1 VNYRP
6 GIPRYLQIADAIRR
20 DLRGDGERIDS
31 EHALCARFKVSR
43 PTVRQ
48 ALDVLVQEG
57 RLYRHAGRGTFS
69 TAAPGGDSRLRVIG
83 SVDDMIA
90 LGDETWFK
98 LLSHETVPVP
108 ANIAQALR
116 LPPGST
122 ASRIIGVRHADS
134 GPFQHVTA
142 WLPSALTAKLSDEDL
157 SKTSL
162 IAAIERDLSHLEHL
176 RAFALPVVSEL
187 DEWRGGSWRWGSW
200 LDRLET
206 LAPRVLRRPTR
217 VLRVLAELRPMAE
230 VGPVGIAEV
239 RTVLSDRL
247 RQLSVEP
254 PPRRFGRVFVGSP
267 EQARGRAFRVVCVPG
282 LAERVFPQKLREDPL
297 LLDAARQALGGRLP
311 VRDDRALQERLQL
324 RIALGAASDRLY
336 LSYPRLDVNEA
347 RPRVPSF
354 YALDVQRALTGRI
367 PSHEALEREAYQRGG
382 AALAWP
388 APASSMSK
396 PVIRVRLR
404 SCSIRPSSPQPS

>member
-31 EHALCARFKVSR
+31 EHSLCARFKVSR

-83 SVDDMIA
+83 SIDDMIA

-98 LLSHETVPVP
+98 LISHETVPVP

-122 ASRIIGVRHADS
+122 ASRVIGVRHAES

-142 WLPSALTAKLSDEDL
+142 WLPSSITARLSDEDL

-162 IAAIERDLSHLEHL
+162 IGAIERYVDVPIKTLEQVTD
-176 RAFALPVVSEL
+176 AV
-187 DEWRGGSWRWGSW
+187 
-200 LDRLET
+200 
-206 LAPRVLRRPTR
+206 LAPRQV
-217 VLRVLAELRPMAE
+217 AELLQVRPRAPLLMFE
-230 VGPVGIAEV
+230 
-239 RTVLSDRL
+239 RTYFAATGEAVEHAVSYQTGRRYPYRVVLSR
-247 RQLSVEP
+247 
-254 PPRRFGRVFVGSP
+254 
-267 EQARGRAFRVVCVPG
+267 
-282 LAERVFPQKLREDPL
+282 AERR
-297 LLDAARQALGGRLP
+297 
-311 VRDDRALQERLQL
+311 
-324 RIALGAASDRLY
+324 
-336 LSYPRLDVNEA
+336 
-347 RPRVPSF
+347 
-354 YALDVQRALTGRI
+354 T
-367 PSHEALEREAYQRGG
+367 
-382 AALAWP
+382 
-388 APASSMSK
+388 
-396 PVIRVRLR
+396 
-404 SCSIRPSSPQPS
+404 